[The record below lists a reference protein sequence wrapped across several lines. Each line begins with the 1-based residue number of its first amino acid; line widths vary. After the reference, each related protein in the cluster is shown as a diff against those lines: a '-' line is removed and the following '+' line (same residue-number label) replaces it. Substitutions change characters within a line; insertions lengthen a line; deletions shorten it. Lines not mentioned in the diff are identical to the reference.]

1 MIARELAAEVLAH
14 IRRDDK
20 TPEQG
25 ADDHE
30 LVGEI
35 REQVIDEIHQMTS
48 YDCDGDGR
56 AIQSLKSWRRT
67 DPNDLSGIW
76 YAWQHLCWRHIP
88 PNENRRDQNNG

>member
-1 MIARELAAEVLAH
+1 MIAREVAAEVLAH

-56 AIQSLKSWRRT
+56 TVRSLKSWQRE

-76 YAWQHLCWRHIP
+76 YAWQHLCWRHIA
-88 PNENRRDQNNG
+88 PNPTIKD

>member
-14 IRRDDK
+14 VSEDDK

-25 ADDHE
+25 ADDYE

-56 AIQSLKSWRRT
+56 TIRSLKSWQRE
-67 DPNDLSGIW
+67 DPNDLSGIFC
-76 YAWQHLCWRHIP
+76 AWQNLCWRHIA
-88 PNENRRDQNNG
+88 PNPTIKD